1 MQRNFCNHSERPLSF
16 CLLSAVTPPVLLD
29 QKVARAP
36 GCIPIVLFSLFIV
49 QVLLLLYLIL
59 LFFLIHSILN
69 ERAII
74 IALMTYKMLI
84 NICGVELLLP
94 AGGEFPGRIRTHDN
108 GMCRVRQALTRH
120 CIESLISSRT
130 SIHHSLVGELVSRLR
145 HFLSRVRILF
155 GGGGEV
161 SCFEMTLCFYF

>member
-120 CIESLISSRT
+120 CIESYFFTHVNSS
-130 SIHHSLVGELVSRLR
+130 
-145 HFLSRVRILF
+145 LF
-155 GGGGEV
+155 GWGTGFTTQTFPLSCSNSFWRWWGG
-161 SCFEMTLCFYF
+161 FLF